1 MEDIII
7 IADDSE
13 KIPDNK
19 ESTDN
24 NPGITDEKSD
34 SRKLSNDE
42 IKEAENAV
50 DYLCKLYK
58 ITISNE
64 TRKKIN
70 TAANA
75 KCIITAIAALR
86 TGAAVNEAVAA
97 EDLPESVNTTIFTLY
112 TSNDELNKKINEAA
126 DTVNNLKNSNDDI
139 RQIFETEI
147 KNSFEREKQATNALI
162 EQYKVSLE
170 AKDKTYTL
178 IMRNNNDLKKANEK
192 LNINTIHACIRKLL
206 EEEYVK
212 VAYID
217 YSGNVMS
224 RYFMPTVSKGKYFSE
239 SYKDIIGSKKLI
251 LTSLIETETNIE
263 ELEQLENLIRKKKEE
278 LKE

>member
-13 KIPDNK
+13 DISDK

-24 NPGITDEKSD
+24 NSSITDKKPD
-34 SRKLSNDE
+34 SRKLSDDE

-64 TRKKIN
+64 TRKKID
-70 TAANA
+70 TIENA

-86 TGAAVNEAVAA
+86 TSVAVNEAAA
-97 EDLPESVNTTIFTLY
+97 AKDLPESVSTAIFNLY
-112 TSNDELNKKINEAA
+112 TSNDELHKKINEAS

-162 EQYKVSLE
+162 EQYRVSLE

-178 IMRNNNDLKKANEK
+178 IMRSNNDLKKENEK
-192 LNINTIHACIRKLL
+192 LKGEMNTLQIENDKLKAMNAL
-206 EEEYVK
+206 QAGTAQNQQPAAQQTIVL
-212 VAYID
+212 
-217 YSGNVMS
+217 
-224 RYFMPTVSKGKYFSE
+224 
-239 SYKDIIGSKKLI
+239 II
-251 LTSLIETETNIE
+251 SLF
-263 ELEQLENLIRKKKEE
+263 
-278 LKE
+278 

>member
-1 MEDIII
+1 M
-7 IADDSE
+7 
-13 KIPDNK
+13 
-19 ESTDN
+19 
-24 NPGITDEKSD
+24 
-34 SRKLSNDE
+34 
-42 IKEAENAV
+42 
-50 DYLCKLYK
+50 
-58 ITISNE
+58 
-64 TRKKIN
+64 IN
-70 TAANA
+70 QW
-75 KCIITAIAALR
+75 LH
-86 TGAAVNEAVAA
+86 
-97 EDLPESVNTTIFTLY
+97 L
-112 TSNDELNKKINEAA
+112 
-126 DTVNNLKNSNDDI
+126 
-139 RQIFETEI
+139 
-147 KNSFEREKQATNALI
+147 
-162 EQYKVSLE
+162 
-170 AKDKTYTL
+170 
-178 IMRNNNDLKKANEK
+178 KANEK